1 MNKIILADSQAIF
14 RAGTAKVLA
23 VDENFRVI
31 AQCSDSERMM
41 HAITTFPGA
50 IVVFASALKPEFSR
64 LRVLLETMGSRGIV
78 IAENSE
84 PAAQFLNHGI
94 RGVIF
99 RNTTGSAL
107 MECVRKV
114 ALGEVWQPL
123 QAAHLDMVDEDTVGT
138 RVRDRLTPKEMRI
151 VALIVQGCK
160 NREIALRL
168 KTTEQVIKNYLRS
181 IYDKT
186 GVSDRLELALFTL
199 HHRVLAAAAAD
210 IGSKIEAEEMAHAAA
225 VSAGTMQDD
234 RARSGRLQPAKLHG
248 LAQTV
253 S

>member
-23 VDENFRVI
+23 MDEDLRII
-31 AQCSDSERMM
+31 AQCTDLDRML

-50 IVVFASALKPEFSR
+50 VVLFAASLRPDLPR
-64 LRVLLETMGSRGIV
+64 LRALIESVGSRGVV

-84 PAAQFLNHGI
+84 TAATYLQQGF
-94 RGVIF
+94 RGVVF
-99 RNTTGSAL
+99 RSVTGPAL
-107 MECVRKV
+107 VECIRRV
-114 ALGEVWQPL
+114 AAGELSMPPQL
-123 QAAHLDMVDEDTVGT
+123 MQTESLDDDLVGT

-160 NREIALRL
+160 NREIAVRL

-186 GVSDRLELALFTL
+186 GVGDRLELALFTI
-199 HHRVLAAAAAD
+199 HHRVLAQAAAEV
-210 IGSKIEAEEMAHAAA
+210 GSKLEAEEQSASA
-225 VSAGTMQDD
+225 VA
-234 RARSGRLQPAKLHG
+234 
-248 LAQTV
+248 
-253 S
+253 